1 MLRTTEDIYGLQA
14 AVLRTLASP
23 RRLEIVHLL
32 GRGPLEV
39 HQLADELGI
48 GQPNV
53 SAHLA
58 ALRSIGLV
66 EPVRVGRGVRYQ
78 LTDQA
83 IVVACD
89 MVRDV
94 LGRRLEHLRVIV
106 AGMAASE
113 DAAAADA
120 AAGTDSC
127 MEAAEPAGIGLR

>member
-1 MLRTTEDIYGLQA
+1 VLRTTEDIYGLQA

-39 HQLADELGI
+39 HQLADELGM

-66 EPVRVGRGVRYQ
+66 EPVRVGRSVRYQ
-78 LTDQA
+78 LTDPA

-94 LGRRLEHLRVIV
+94 LGRRLEHLRVLV
-106 AGMAASE
+106 AGMAAAE
-113 DAAAADA
+113 EAGAAETAAE
-120 AAGTDSC
+120 TDSC
-127 MEAAEPAGIGLR
+127 MEAAEPAGMGTR

>member
-1 MLRTTEDIYGLQA
+1 MLRTTDDIYGLQA

-39 HQLADELGI
+39 HELADELGI
-48 GQPNV
+48 GQSNV

-58 ALRSIGLV
+58 ALRSIGIV
-66 EPVRVGRGVRYQ
+66 EPIRLGRGVRYQ

-94 LGRRLEHLRVIV
+94 LGRRLEHLRVMV
-106 AGMAASE
+106 AGMAAE
-113 DAAAADA
+113 GAV
-120 AAGTDSC
+120 GTDSC
-127 MEAAEPAGIGLR
+127 MEAAEPAGIGTR